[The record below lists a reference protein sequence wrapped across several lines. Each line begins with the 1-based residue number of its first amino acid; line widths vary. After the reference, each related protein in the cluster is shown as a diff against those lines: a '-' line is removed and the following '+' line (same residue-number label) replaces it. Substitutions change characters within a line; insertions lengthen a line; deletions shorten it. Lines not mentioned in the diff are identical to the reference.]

1 MNDNFVENP
10 MIGFGL
16 SEEQQQLRD
25 LARQFAE
32 REIRPV
38 TAEHDETGKYPWD
51 VIKKAHEVGLMN
63 THVPPEYGGMGLGC
77 LDGCIIAEQLAWGC
91 TGISTAIEANGLAQ
105 APIILGAS
113 DAQKKKYLAP
123 MMDTPVMA
131 AYAVTEPGAGSDVQ
145 ALKSTAVRQ
154 GDKWILNGQKMWIT
168 NAGVCDWFFVLAYSD
183 REKGY
188 KGMTAFIV
196 ESKWDG
202 VEVGRKEINMGQRA
216 SDTRGVTFTDV
227 EVPDANRIGEEG
239 LGWILAMS
247 AFDFTRPSV
256 ASAAVGLSQAA
267 MEHAIEYAKER
278 KTMGR
283 PIAAHQAVSFMIADM
298 AKDIEAARLL
308 VWKSAW
314 MNDQGV
320 QNTKHASI
328 AKAFAADA
336 AHRIASDAVQ
346 VHGGNGFN
354 TEYPVEK
361 LLRDSKIFQIYEG
374 TSQIQRL
381 IIAREL
387 FSR

>member
-1 MNDNFVENP
+1 

-25 LARQFAE
+25 LAKQFAE

-38 TAEHDETGKYPWD
+38 TAEHDESGKYPWD

-63 THVPPEYGGMGLGC
+63 THVPPEFGGMGLGC
-77 LDGCIIAEQLAWGC
+77 LDGCIIAESLAWGC

-113 DAQKKKYLAP
+113 DAQKKKYLEP
-123 MMDTPVMA
+123 MMEAPIMA

-145 ALKSTAVRQ
+145 ALRSTAVRN

-168 NAGVCDWFFVLAYSD
+168 NAGVCDWFFVLAYTD

-267 MEHAIEYAKER
+267 MEHAIEYANER

-283 PIAAHQAVSFMIADM
+283 PIAAHQSISFMIADM

-314 MNDQGV
+314 MNDQGIR
-320 QNTKHASI
+320 NTKHASI

-387 FSR
+387 FSG